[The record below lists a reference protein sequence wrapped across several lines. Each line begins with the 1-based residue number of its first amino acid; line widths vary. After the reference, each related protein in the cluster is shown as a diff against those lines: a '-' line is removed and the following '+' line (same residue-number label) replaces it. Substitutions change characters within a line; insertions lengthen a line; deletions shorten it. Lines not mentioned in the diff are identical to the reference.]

1 VLKWFNDGE
10 RMRRLIAEQRA
21 KRSPGRSHAGAG
33 INALVLGG
41 GGREYAIAW
50 RLARSDS
57 VHTIDVIPGNAA
69 MSLFARTLEI
79 PIDEGGRLEQHIAA
93 SFTDLV
99 IVGPDELIASGIGNV
114 LRRTGVTVVC
124 PSREAA
130 QLEWSKSYA
139 KDVMGEAGVPTASFR
154 VFPDVQSARAGL
166 GDGPVVVKADG
177 LAAGKGVVVARDRAE
192 AEAALARGAINSG
205 RVLLEEVLVG
215 EEASL
220 HALVDGETVVA
231 LPPARDHKRV
241 GDGDTGPNTGGMG
254 ACSPTSVLP
263 DDEAQPLA
271 DRLIAPVARLLVQ
284 RGTPYRGVLYAG
296 LMKTADGWRVIEF
309 NARFGDPEAQVILPR
324 IGGDFAKLMQA
335 LGDGRLA
342 AWTYTNPVRFSQRS
356 YVDVALCAEG
366 YPGQP
371 RLGDAIS
378 VGDLPDDVWTFHA
391 ATRRSPN
398 GGFVTAGGRV
408 LHVVAQGD
416 TPAHARDRAYV
427 AAKRITW
434 RGQFYRSDIA
444 ASEGQV
450 HSRA

>member
-1 VLKWFNDGE
+1 VKWLSDSE
-10 RMRRLIAEQRA
+10 RMRRLIAAQRA
-21 KRSPGRSHAGAG
+21 GRSPARSHSGVG
-33 INALVLGG
+33 LNALVLGG

-50 RLARSDS
+50 RLARCDS
-57 VHTIDVIPGNAA
+57 VTTIDVIPGNPA
-69 MSLFARTLEI
+69 MSLFSRTLDI
-79 PIDEGGRLEQHIAA
+79 PIDRSGRLEQHIAA
-93 SFTDLV
+93 SFIDLV
-99 IVGPDELIASGIGNV
+99 IVGPDELIASGVGDV

-130 QLEWSKSYA
+130 KLEWSKSFA
-139 KDVMGEAGVPTASFR
+139 KEILNAAGVPTAAFR
-154 VFPDVQSARAGL
+154 TFPDAATARAGL
-166 GDGPVVVKADG
+166 LDGPVVVKADG

-192 AEAALARGAINSG
+192 ADLALSHDPITSG
-205 RVLLEEVLVG
+205 TVLLEEVLEG

-254 ACSPTSVLP
+254 AYSPTSVLP
-263 DDEAQPLA
+263 DDDAQPLA
-271 DRLIAPVARLLVQ
+271 ERLIGPVARLLVE

-296 LMKTADGWRVIEF
+296 LMKTADGWKVIEF

-335 LGDGRLA
+335 VGDGRLA
-342 AWTYTNPVRFSQRS
+342 AYVHTHPIRFSQRA

-366 YPGQP
+366 YPGRP
-371 RLGDAIS
+371 RIGDEIS
-378 VGDLPDDVWTFHA
+378 IGDLPDDVWTFHA
-391 ATRRSPN
+391 GTQRSPK

-416 TPAHARDRAYV
+416 TPAHARSKAYL
-427 AAKRITW
+427 AAERIEW
-434 RGQFYRSDIA
+434 KGRFYRSDIA
-444 ASEGQV
+444 ATEGRVQIT
-450 HSRA
+450 A